1 MWGSGAW
8 GPTWIEGLGCG
19 CPERS
24 HSWGS
29 GLYPQTPAGLPALAP
44 ARSLAAP
51 AGPAAAGCC
60 SFTLPRP
67 SLSFTCELGCHL
79 SEASPTSQPTS
90 ARRPLIFTT
99 WGRPVRCAHEDVSAG
114 GSGGPRLGGASL
126 GRAASVGAGS
136 EPRPPP
142 RVPQPL
148 GLLVEGPEDH
158 DLLLPGSVLYHAHHA
173 LQAGEAGR
181 APHPGPGQR
190 PVPHVEWERG
200 GARLPRGAAQ
210 KTAGCPVSLGRL
222 PSGPGRHPSPRRTG
236 VSRLLS
242 LGGTTRAPQPR
253 RPGRPSRRRACRSIT
268 TAAWTVC
275 GRTSSRRSTRSSRPW
290 RT

>member
-8 GPTWIEGLGCG
+8 GPTWIEGLGSPGTKGLLGCG
-19 CPERS
+19 CPEHR

-29 GLYPQTPAGLPALAP
+29 GLYLQTPAGLPALAP

-60 SFTLPRP
+60 SFTLPRL
-67 SLSFTCELGCHL
+67 SSSFTCELGCHL

-90 ARRPLIFTT
+90 ARHPLIFTT
-99 WGRPVRCAHEDVSAG
+99 WGRLVCPAREDVSAG

-181 APHPGPGQR
+181 APHTRAQGSALFPTWSGSGAGPGCLGEPHRRQQGVLSPWVAFPRGPGGTR
-190 PVPHVEWERG
+190 PRG
-200 GARLPRGAAQ
+200 GPGCRG
-210 KTAGCPVSLGRL
+210 C
-222 PSGPGRHPSPRRTG
+222 
-236 VSRLLS
+236 
-242 LGGTTRAPQPR
+242 
-253 RPGRPSRRRACRSIT
+253 
-268 TAAWTVC
+268 
-275 GRTSSRRSTRSSRPW
+275 
-290 RT
+290 